1 MNLFGNSFFNSAPEH
16 DRPPK
21 TGAALYFQVFWDHLG
36 KNLLMNVVC
45 FAAFLPMMLGVS
57 LGLIYENFWLSL
69 LFGLTG
75 GTIAAPFWCAF
86 LRQAFHYFRP
96 THNAWFWEWK
106 QTLASIWKRA
116 VIQGAVWGLLL
127 AALLFVGQFFLNVI
141 EEGMLPAPMVWGI
154 LILDFFLFSL
164 VTVAL
169 GTPLCF
175 DVRPFSAQ
183 LESAL
188 TFLKMHPGRL
198 FSSALVFLI
207 WYAFWLSMF
216 PVSVPFAV
224 LFAFWPMLLLTAQLQ
239 RPILDEQDAYALQE
253 SAGQEATGFAR
264 GKVGSAEGNTA
275 GKYVG
280 ESTDQAVGKSTEKS
294 AADNIPDSD
303 IAYSEGAWHRREPDS
318 KVLGSRNPD
327 SKTPPDTGQQTA
339 PLAPL
344 TFSERF
350 EILMRRFWP
359 LVVGI
364 LVVLSLGLGAL
375 RTILSLREADLSIAF
390 VHSDSLP
397 DNVKSAL
404 EASLEELVGDLNGD
418 GAAYVEINDYEVVF
432 DGSATDSD
440 MQTAGMTLLVT
451 DLSQSISSLYIV
463 EDAEGFL
470 ALYEDQVDASAM
482 LSWADYPTLASLETG
497 TYSLVEDISVDH
509 TGQELLAGYA
519 VFPADDCA
527 DEIQELLLQE

>member
-75 GTIAAPFWCAF
+75 GAIAAPFWCAF

-106 QTLASIWKRA
+106 QTLAAIWKRA
-116 VIQGAVWGLLL
+116 VIQGAIWGLLL
-127 AALLFVGQFFLNVI
+127 SALLFVGQFFLNVM
-141 EEGMLPAPMVWGI
+141 EDGMLPAPMVWVI

-175 DVRPFSAQ
+175 DVQPFSAQ

-198 FSSALVFLI
+198 FFSALVFLI

-216 PVSVPFAV
+216 PVSVPFAM

-239 RPILDEQDAYALQE
+239 RPILDEQDAYAPQE
-253 SAGQEATGFAR
+253 SAGPE
-264 GKVGSAEGNTA
+264 SA
-275 GKYVG
+275 
-280 ESTDQAVGKSTEKS
+280 
-294 AADNIPDSD
+294 
-303 IAYSEGAWHRREPDS
+303 
-318 KVLGSRNPD
+318 
-327 SKTPPDTGQQTA
+327 GQQTA

-375 RTILSLREADLSIAF
+375 RTILSWQEADLSIAF

-404 EASLEELVGDLNGD
+404 ETSLEELVGDLNGD

-451 DLSQSISSLYIV
+451 DLSQSISSIYIV
-463 EDAEGFL
+463 EDADGFL
-470 ALYEDQVDASAM
+470 ALYEDQVDTSDM
-482 LSWADYPTLASLETG
+482 RSWADVPALAALEAG

-519 VFPADDCA
+519 VFPAQDCA
-527 DEIQELLLQE
+527 DDIRELLLQK

>member
-21 TGAALYFQVFWDHLG
+21 TGAALYFQVLWDHLG

-57 LGLIYENFWLSL
+57 LGLIYENFWLSI

-75 GTIAAPFWCAF
+75 GAIAAPVWCAF
-86 LRQAFHYFRP
+86 LRQSFHYFSP
-96 THNAWFWEWK
+96 THNAWFWEWR
-106 QTLASIWKRA
+106 QTLAAIWKRA
-116 VIQGAVWGLLL
+116 AIQGSLWGLLL
-127 AALLFVGQFFLNVI
+127 SVLLFVGQFFLNVI
-141 EEGMLPAPMVWGI
+141 EEGMLPAPMVWMI
-154 LILDFFLFSL
+154 LVVDFFLFSL
-164 VTVAL
+164 ATVAF

-175 DVRPFSAQ
+175 AVQPFSAQ

-188 TFLKMHPGRL
+188 TFLKMHPGRIIC
-198 FSSALVFLI
+198 SALVFLV
-207 WYAFWLSMF
+207 WYTFWLSMF

-224 LFAFWPMLLLTAQLQ
+224 LLAFWPMLLLIAQLQ
-239 RPILDEQDAYALQE
+239 RPILTEQDAYATQE
-253 SAGQEATGFAR
+253 STER
-264 GKVGSAEGNTA
+264 NTCA
-275 GKYVG
+275 AQ
-280 ESTDQAVGKSTEKS
+280 ESTQRNTYATQESTKRKSSDFSESGTNAAAHRSKS
-294 AADNIPDSD
+294 AAESLAGSVPDSD
-303 IAYSEGAWHRREPDS
+303 IAYSEGAWHRREPDG
-318 KVLGSRNPD
+318 KE
-327 SKTPPDTGQQTA
+327 
-339 PLAPL
+339 PL
-344 TFSERF
+344 TLSERF

-404 EASLEELVGDLNGD
+404 EKSLEELVGDLNGD
-418 GAAYVEINDYEVVF
+418 GVSYVEINDYEVVF

-451 DLSQSISSLYIV
+451 DLSQAISSIYIV
-463 EDAEGFL
+463 EDADGFL
-470 ALYEDQVDASAM
+470 ALYEDQVDASDR
-482 LSWADYPTLASLETG
+482 LSWADVPTLAALEAG
-497 TYSLVEDISVDH
+497 AYSLVEDISVDH

-527 DEIQELLLQE
+527 DEILELLLR